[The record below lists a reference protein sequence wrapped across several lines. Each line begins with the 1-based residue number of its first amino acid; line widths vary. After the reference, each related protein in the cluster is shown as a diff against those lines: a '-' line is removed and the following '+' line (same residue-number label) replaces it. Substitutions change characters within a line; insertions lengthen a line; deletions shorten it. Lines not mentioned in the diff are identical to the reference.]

1 MTTNANMLV
10 KKINFELKEGSKNR
24 SCSHCYYSNA
34 AYCFLLSSNV
44 EKKQLLLINFKVLKN
59 C

>member
-44 EKKQLLLINFKVLKN
+44 EKKTITFN
-59 C
+59 